1 MWSLIRKP
9 IAAILAAGLM
19 TACLPGLA
27 SAKNLDEGLKD
38 IAQDVFNFAKA
49 NIQGK
54 GISSVRVLEFEAP
67 GNFRTAGRTVQR
79 ELQQKLEALIA
90 ADAKSTLKVNQKVAS
105 HDIGGEM
112 VIETSDDDTK
122 VMVRIICKVK
132 TSLGSELQQFSH
144 LVEGPTSDIARL
156 TTPTVDVSAASASK
170 DSDAV
175 ATQVKES
182 IENPKVAIQ
191 DAKTTSAPSSSGAST
206 PNATVT
212 TPATNP
218 PTTTNAGSPGPSS
231 PNAGS
236 PVVPN
241 PNGERSV
248 VRATDASRFGLQIR
262 VADSPEGSMFP
273 AEASNEG
280 GLAFIN
286 AKRGQRFAV
295 TIINDA
301 EFDVGVRLT
310 LDGVDSFHF
319 SENPVFKQN
328 KVWLIH
334 RRSALTI
341 PGWYVRDPLGGQ
353 PAISKD
359 FVFTD
364 LPDSI
369 AARFASKSSEIGII
383 NAQFFPAWKISE
395 QPPKEEFLGGGAGTR
410 GVLGV
415 GDGQERQVK
424 LDIEPRHFGRSLLA
438 SVSVRYEQPEP
449 PKDLP
454 PSEPDAAAAAAT
466 AGPPK

>member
-9 IAAILAAGLM
+9 IAAILTAGLM

-38 IAQDVFNFAKA
+38 IAQDVFNFAKS

-112 VIETSDDDTK
+112 VVETNDDNTK

-191 DAKTTSAPSSSGAST
+191 DAKASSAPSSSGTST
-206 PNATVT
+206 PNTTVT
-212 TPATNP
+212 TPPA
-218 PTTTNAGSPGPSS
+218 TTNAGPSNPPGTPQA
-231 PNAGS
+231 NAGS
-236 PVVPN
+236 PVVTN
-241 PNGERSV
+241 PS
-248 VRATDASRFGLQIR
+248 
-262 VADSPEGSMFP
+262 
-273 AEASNEG
+273 
-280 GLAFIN
+280 
-286 AKRGQRFAV
+286 
-295 TIINDA
+295 
-301 EFDVGVRLT
+301 T
-310 LDGVDSFHF
+310 L
-319 SENPVFKQN
+319 
-328 KVWLIH
+328 
-334 RRSALTI
+334 R
-341 PGWYVRDPLGGQ
+341 
-353 PAISKD
+353 
-359 FVFTD
+359 
-364 LPDSI
+364 
-369 AARFASKSSEIGII
+369 
-383 NAQFFPAWKISE
+383 
-395 QPPKEEFLGGGAGTR
+395 
-410 GVLGV
+410 
-415 GDGQERQVK
+415 
-424 LDIEPRHFGRSLLA
+424 
-438 SVSVRYEQPEP
+438 
-449 PKDLP
+449 
-454 PSEPDAAAAAAT
+454 
-466 AGPPK
+466 